1 MCVSAYIYIYMY
13 TYLKK
18 NVTSHQKENVSLKCQ
33 SQGFTVSDHLE
44 IKLLILY
51 NTT

>member
-1 MCVSAYIYIYMY
+1 MCVCLHIYIYVY
-13 TYLKK
+13 ISKK